1 MLCYTKVSISINDS
15 SILANSNEI
24 TTTENTTTTQ
34 GVIIHLKKL
43 HNIDFHIF
51 FIDNLDKSVR
61 ENVLVLMWIVH
72 LHAW

>member
-43 HNIDFHIF
+43 HNIGFHIF

-61 ENVLVLMWIVH
+61 ENVLVLM
-72 LHAW
+72 